1 MANRLAILRVSVDHS
16 SVDYSDLKDPK
27 NTDPETLD
35 DLKDT
40 VLTGISG
47 AGLSSNFDI
56 VSVTKIPTGI
66 NKTSYEIWV
75 QGTI

>member
-40 VLTGISG
+40 VLTAISG